1 MEPRAQD
8 AKRAIKTYRLPKNP
22 FAFSE
27 QLWYGSGMLQAF
39 VGIMSPKGIE
49 NFYPEDPTTVH
60 FLWRR
65 VERQKGRVTC
75 FWSVL
80 PSEAAVV
87 IEAAVALG
95 WNQEALCMLQ
105 QHSREYGRIVPFRD
119 DAPCSR
125 SHRQLG

>member
-1 MEPRAQD
+1 MVSL
-8 AKRAIKTYRLPKNP
+8 TFH
-22 FAFSE
+22 FAFFE
-27 QLWYGSGMLQAF
+27 QLWYGSGMMQAF
-39 VGIMSPKGIE
+39 VGIVSPQGVE
-49 NFYPEDPTTVH
+49 HFYPEDPSTVR

-80 PSEAAVV
+80 PSDAAVV

-105 QHSREYGRIVPFRD
+105 QHCRDYGRIVPFRD

-125 SHRQLG
+125 PHRQRG